1 MSRDFLSRLFVLVL
15 IASVFACQAKEVP
28 SPDKPSPAQS
38 EPQALVKQTQITPGD
53 TLYQALKRLGLSE
66 RQRDLVVRKLSRHL
80 DPRRDVLPGH
90 RLKAGFDSQGQL
102 LFCRY
107 EPDPIEALVV
117 KRNGQGFY
125 VEKERI
131 QADRRLERLQ
141 GQVTSSI
148 YQLFKEAGEGRELL
162 MAFVEIFASQI
173 DFNLDVRTG
182 DKIRLLYEKL
192 YLNGRFVGYGR
203 ILAAEYRGQIGFF
216 RAYYFRTSQGK
227 TGYFDS
233 LGREVRSSFLRSP
246 LPYYRLTSR
255 FSRARLHPI
264 LKVVRPHE
272 GVDLAA
278 PLGTPVMAV
287 ADGRVKYAGW
297 MRGYGRIVILRHPGG
312 YETYYGHL
320 LRFAR
325 GIKKGVSV
333 KRKQIIG
340 YVGQSGLATGPHL
353 DYRVKKAGRFLNPLA
368 LPFRPAI
375 VLKGSE
381 LENFLRRKVYLDYL
395 LNLDEPQFQRVIETK
410 NFLLSG

>member
-1 MSRDFLSRLFVLVL
+1 MFVLVL

-28 SPDKPSPAQS
+28 SPDKPSPARS

-66 RQRDLVVRKLSRHL
+66 RQRDLVVQKLSRHL

-233 LGREVRSSFLRSP
+233 LGQEVRSSFLRSP